1 MKGESYQRKEKEV
14 QGWKKK
20 SKECERSQRNGKILY
35 VVEGR
40 RKLSMIGECIHGK
53 EKIFNEGESS
63 LGQEKVVKETRK

>member
-1 MKGESYQRKEKEV
+1 MR
-14 QGWKKK
+14 KK
-20 SKECERSQRNGKILY
+20 SKKWENT

-63 LGQEKVVKETRK
+63 LGKEKVVKETRK

>member
-1 MKGESYQRKEKEV
+1 MEKEV
-14 QGWKKK
+14 KGMRKNW
-20 SKECERSQRNGKILY
+20 ENT

-63 LGQEKVVKETRK
+63 LGKEKVV

>member
-1 MKGESYQRKEKEV
+1 MEKEV
-14 QGWKKK
+14 KGRRKK
-20 SKECERSQRNGKILY
+20 SKKWENT

-63 LGQEKVVKETRK
+63 LGKEKVVKETRK